1 MEILSVALGK
11 SVRSLWCKLF
21 SNPDAN
27 LRWLNNWKRKD
38 SFALAILLP
47 KRSGFTSPRSLMTS
61 KRLAVLALRSLLRPS
76 HFFAFFLHKKNFLLT
91 FATKNKIIIKTK
103 YINHYETT
111 TDFISYIARNYHN
124 MGKRYNQ

>member
-11 SVRSLWCKLF
+11 SVRSLWRKLF
-21 SNPDAN
+21 SNPGAN

-38 SFALAILLP
+38 SLALAILLP

-76 HFFAFFLHKKNFLLT
+76 HFFCRFLAQKEFS
-91 FATKNKIIIKTK
+91 
-103 YINHYETT
+103 
-111 TDFISYIARNYHN
+111 SYFCNE
-124 MGKRYNQ
+124 K